1 MLLFLI
7 QLRQELGGVEYTPS
21 FLIVSF
27 LEDRG
32 EIRRYEGTADVRNAF
47 ESGKLRRDFEECLQ
61 RRARLRIA
69 DDLAE
74 RLASGLAAAM
84 RNKEREEEARAR
96 ETAEQRRQ
104 REAQE
109 AAKRREEERERLK
122 QEEEERKKQ
131 QEREI
136 EESRRAAVEERR
148 KKRPEYIAQL
158 LSMDLKKA
166 PIKDIKE
173 VMRKLELNPAG
184 LPERSDLIGALRD
197 GVPELR
203 MNMQNPSAATAYA
216 TRPQMP
222 SPPTASKENFE
233 NMDHDLL
240 QSIAGQIRNID
251 LQRAELH
258 ELKSLLSQAQ
268 LRVKDY
274 PDRNSMTQA
283 LKRVLEAAQKTR
295 NQSSYFGT
303 IHRSNNLSTGMLTQ
317 LITCE

>member
-1 MLLFLI
+1 M
-7 QLRQELGGVEYTPS
+7 RRELGGVQYTPS

-32 EIRRYEGTADVRNAF
+32 EIRRYEGSLEVISAF
-47 ESGKLRRDFEECLQ
+47 ETGKLRRDFEECLE
-61 RRARLRIA
+61 RRARLRVA
-69 DDLAE
+69 EDLAE
-74 RLASGLAAAM
+74 RLTSGLAAAM

-96 ETAEQRRQ
+96 ETVEQRRA

-122 QEEEERKKQ
+122 QEEEDRKRQ
-131 QEREI
+131 QEQEI

-166 PIKDIKE
+166 PIRDIKE
-173 VMRKLELNPAG
+173 IMKKLELNPAG
-184 LPERSDLIGALRD
+184 LPERSDLIAALKE

-203 MNMQNPSAATAYA
+203 MHMQNPSAATAYA
-216 TRPQMP
+216 TRP
-222 SPPTASKENFE
+222 SPPTSSKENFA
-233 NMDHDLL
+233 NMDHDML
-240 QSIAGQIRNID
+240 QSVAGRIRNID

-274 PDRNSMTQA
+274 PDRNSMIQA
-283 LKRVLEAAQKTR
+283 LKRVMDAAQKTR

-303 IHRSNNLSTGMLTQ
+303 VHQSNNLSAGMVT
-317 LITCE
+317 LIVSC